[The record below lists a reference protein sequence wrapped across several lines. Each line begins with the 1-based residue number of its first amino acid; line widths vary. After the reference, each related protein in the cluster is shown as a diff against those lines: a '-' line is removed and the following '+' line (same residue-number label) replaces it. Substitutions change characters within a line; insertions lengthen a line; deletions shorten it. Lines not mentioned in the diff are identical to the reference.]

1 MFMFQNGLLV
11 TFIPEILMVIGYVLC
26 LFVPGNPIQSSSTD
40 QSPVTAHVIT
50 FHQQK
55 HISGYQVSVHDFQS
69 VDILADIELIPAY
82 FISTQIKRAPVSHF
96 STSDGLSFVDFS
108 RPPPVTI
115 S

>member
-26 LFVPGNPIQSSSTD
+26 LFAPGFTSHSASTD
-40 QSPVTAHVIT
+40 QSPVTAKVIT
-50 FHQQK
+50 FDQQK
-55 HISGYQVSVHDFQS
+55 HISGYQVSVHDFQP
-69 VDILADIELIPAY
+69 VEIEPAIKLTPSH
-82 FISTQIKRAPVSHF
+82 FISKTINSTSETYF

-108 RPPPVTI
+108 RPPPVAV